1 MHYSPDKRSRAKTRK
16 TFLAGGMPLQF
27 ERSIACPY
35 CGESFV
41 AVIDASAGNQS
52 YYEDCEICCRPI
64 LFHTEIDNDGNL
76 LGITTHR
83 DDD

>member
-1 MHYSPDKRSRAKTRK
+1 MEYTPEKRSRAKTRR
-16 TFLAGGMPLQF
+16 TFLAGGTPLQF
-27 ERSIACPY
+27 DKRVVCPY

-41 AVIDASAGNQS
+41 STVDGSAGNQS

-64 LFHTEIDNDGNL
+64 LFRMEIDSAGEL
-76 LGITTHR
+76 TGFTVHR